1 MKAKEESPIRLDAR
15 QRVILLLLL
24 GAGFML
30 SVDFS
35 ILNVALPEA
44 GAGVGLGTAQLAW
57 IVSAYAL
64 PAAGLTLLSGR
75 LADLFGRRKLFLAG
89 MALLAA
95 ASLLGGFANTPEVL
109 LTARVLQGVASAMTI
124 PASLSLITTT
134 FAEGRVRERAL
145 GLNGALLSA
154 GFTVGALVGGMLVS
168 LLSWRAAFFINVPV
182 AIVIGLLAIG
192 LIKESRTPDRVKL
205 DVPGAVTVTLGLLA
219 VIYAVIERNLLVGVV
234 GAGLLVAFWAIERR
248 TAQPLVPIRILRR
261 PSIRWGNVAAL
272 TIFALEPAM
281 IFLATLYM
289 QTVLELSA
297 LVTGLVF
304 GIPGLVAVFAGPIA
318 GRLIGRIGVRT
329 VLFAGML
336 VQGLAILPMVFVG
349 ASRWSLVLVA
359 VGLFVSFFGH
369 VSAIVSSTVT
379 ATSGLPNEEQGL
391 ATGLSSMTQQ
401 VGITVGI
408 PILAAVAAMF
418 APGLTGIRFA
428 LAVVVVVT
436 VLGALAVRRGLRDR
450 ANVPAS
456 VPEAALEPAA

>member
-1 MKAKEESPIRLDAR
+1 
-15 QRVILLLLL
+15 
-24 GAGFML
+24 
-30 SVDFS
+30 
-35 ILNVALPEA
+35 
-44 GAGVGLGTAQLAW
+44 
-57 IVSAYAL
+57 
-64 PAAGLTLLSGR
+64 
-75 LADLFGRRKLFLAG
+75 
-89 MALLAA
+89 
-95 ASLLGGFANTPEVL
+95 
-109 LTARVLQGVASAMTI
+109 
-124 PASLSLITTT
+124 
-134 FAEGRVRERAL
+134 
-145 GLNGALLSA
+145 
-154 GFTVGALVGGMLVS
+154 
-168 LLSWRAAFFINVPV
+168 
-182 AIVIGLLAIG
+182 
-192 LIKESRTPDRVKL
+192 
-205 DVPGAVTVTLGLLA
+205 
-219 VIYAVIERNLLVGVV
+219 
-234 GAGLLVAFWAIERR
+234 
-248 TAQPLVPIRILRR
+248 
-261 PSIRWGNVAAL
+261 
-272 TIFALEPAM
+272 
-281 IFLATLYM
+281 
-289 QTVLELSA
+289 
-297 LVTGLVF
+297 VF

-359 VGLFVSFFGH
+359 IGLFVSFFGH